1 MRKFISLLMTAT
13 MVLAAVSCEKEG
25 KKGNKGGNEDPEA
38 EAFILSDL
46 HIGDASYPVKT
57 LTLKHAAVI
66 AGYVGTDY
74 FLYAEDINT
83 MPVLPA
89 VYPICVHLG
98 DQSLQDVYDM
108 VDDKQGCSLFVIT
121 DREFKADD
129 YNFFEAIPVAI
140 LPESALDTIQAK
152 MVTSGDYQY
161 FVGEAVYRQDAV
173 SAPKDL
179 KGKQWLKTSI
189 YECTSAIYDFGKTE
203 KDSVVFLNNYADN
216 WFSGLE
222 IDKSTGSSFHYVPPV
237 IPDESDYSENW
248 KYSYTDDESGLGV
261 ILSNNNGD
269 FTPLYS
275 VGDYVIVRHQN
286 YDQYDNVYTYHN
298 IFEPL
303 PKPVRF
309 NYVPSYGVMVSAG
322 GKDYPVWCE
331 HSEFNDAFL
340 AMGSNVPF
348 FFLDAYGKQEDFVGK
363 NVSGKVVG
371 IRRGELTFSEKQAN
385 ASAVGAIGVIVIS
398 NTDETFTPIADMSS
412 IPLGGVK
419 LSAETALKRVS
430 TVSFVQPHAFI
441 EEEDPVQ
448 TGPQAVDLGIVL
460 QREDGTAYKLLW
472 AEYNLGATAPEDGGD
487 YYAWGETD
495 YYYQDGH
502 RSDNPLQYYWKEG
515 KSGYNWASYRYS
527 GSSDMTVGKYCRTDQ
542 QDRWGGTG
550 SPDGKTVLEADDDA
564 AQAVLGEG
572 WRIPTAKEFEALA
585 WWCNHEWASQGGV
598 FGIKVTST
606 VNGQSIFFPAAGYRS
621 ATSIWNTN
629 EGEGFKGFYWAS
641 SLNPKDAL
649 YGSIAAINND
659 APERT
664 FLPPITS
671 DFNRYERSWGLS
683 VRAVTTEET
692 QPISSPHMGHEFVDM
707 GNGIKMATTNIGAE
721 FPDHSGDYFAWAEV
735 RPKQDYSW
743 STYRY
748 YDGFTVTRYLAQYST
763 SGGFEVINLY
773 PEDDAAHVNWGGSWR
788 TPTADEWRTLLDK
801 NQYRWDWENSGFRV
815 TCLAN
820 NNSIFLPAA
829 GVMSGM
835 TRMNAGSAV
844 NYWAAGTFGTDSK
857 SITTLSGTH
866 IQGFDP
872 TVNISAAE
880 RRFGFPIRPVLGI

>member
-25 KKGNKGGNEDPEA
+25 KKGNKGGNDNPENPEA
-38 EAFILSDL
+38 EVFVLSDL
-46 HIGDASYPVKT
+46 HIGEASFPVKT

-66 AGYVGTDY
+66 AGYVETDY
-74 FLYAEDINT
+74 FIYTENISG
-83 MPVLPA
+83 MPLLSDN
-89 VYPICVHLG
+89 YPICVPLG
-98 DQSLQDVYDM
+98 DQSLQDVYDL

-121 DREFKADD
+121 DRELKAED
-129 YNFFEAIPVAI
+129 YDFFDAIPVAI
-140 LPESALDTIQAK
+140 LPESALDTIQAAMK
-152 MVTSGDYQY
+152 TSGNYQY
-161 FVGEAVYRQDAV
+161 FEGEVVYRQDKV
-173 SAPKDL
+173 SAPKDI
-179 KGKQWLKTSI
+179 KGKQWLMTAVYYCYSG
-189 YECTSAIYDFGKTE
+189 IYDVGVTE
-203 KDSVVFLNNYADN
+203 ENKFSFYNNSAEDWN
-216 WFSGLE
+216 
-222 IDKSTGSSFHYVPPV
+222 TGFVWDGTNNCFHYSGPV
-237 IPDESDYSENW
+237 IPEEVTHTEGW
-248 KYSYTDDESGLGV
+248 RYSYTEDPSGKGI
-261 ILSNNNGD
+261 ILDLDSTS
-269 FTPLYS
+269 FIPLYS
-275 VGDYVIVRHQN
+275 IGDYVIVKRN
-286 YDQYDNVYTYHN
+286 YYQGEELTYMPLL
-298 IFEPL
+298 FEPL
-303 PKPVRF
+303 PKPVKF
-309 NYVPSYGVMVSAG
+309 NLTYSYGVMVSAG

-331 HSEFNDAFL
+331 HSEFNAAFL

-348 FFLDAYGKQEDFVGK
+348 FFLDAAGKPEDFAGK
-363 NVSGKVVG
+363 NVSGKVVAL
-371 IRRGELTFSEKQAN
+371 RRGEITFNEKQAN
-385 ASAVGAIGVIVIS
+385 ARSAGAIGVIVINNEDTS
-398 NTDETFTPIADMSS
+398 YFPIADQSS
-412 IPLGGVK
+412 IPLGGVR
-419 LSAETALKRVS
+419 LSVDKALKRVS
-430 TVSFVQPHAFI
+430 TVSFVQPHEFI

-460 QREDGTAYKLLW
+460 HRQDGTAYKILW
-472 AEYNLGATAPEDGGD
+472 ADCNLGATAPEDGGD

-515 KSGYNWASYRYS
+515 KSGYNPASYKYS

-585 WWCNHEWASQGGV
+585 WWCNHEWTAQNGV
-598 FGIKVTST
+598 YGIKVTST

-629 EGEGFKGFYWAS
+629 EGEGFKGFYWTS

-649 YGSIAAINND
+649 YGSIASINND
-659 APERT
+659 AQERT

-671 DFNRYERSWGLS
+671 DFNRYERYWGLS

-692 QPISSPHMGHEFVDM
+692 QPVSSPHMGHEFVDM
-707 GNGIKMATTNIGAE
+707 GNGIKMATTNVGAE
-721 FPDHSGDYFAWAEV
+721 FPDHPGDYFAWGEV
-735 RPKQDYSW
+735 RPKQSYTW
-743 STYRY
+743 SSYRY

-763 SGGFEVINLY
+763 NGGFEVINLY
-773 PEDDAAHVNWGGSWR
+773 PEDDAAHINWGGSWR

-801 NQYRWDWENSGFRV
+801 NQYRWEWENGGFRV

-829 GVMSGM
+829 GVYMDSNRG
-835 TRMNAGSAV
+835 NVGSATT
-844 NYWAAGTFGTDSK
+844 YWAAGTFGSDSK

-880 RRFGFPIRPVLGI
+880 RRLGFPIRPVCN